1 MPHWVTALAILG
13 GLFSFAGALFNWEWF
28 MTNYKAAVFVR
39 LLGRGGAR
47 LFYAF
52 LGLSLAALGFAGAF
66 GLIPPR

>member
-1 MPHWVTALAILG
+1 MPTWVILLSILG
-13 GLFSFAGALFNWEWF
+13 GLFSFAGALLDWEWF
-28 MTNYKAAVFVR
+28 MTNYKAAFFVR
-39 LLGRGGAR
+39 ILGRGGAR